1 MVTTCAHEPIAPEMA
16 KTKKWMKKGSKAHN
30 ALKEVV
36 LNKRLRNDIKYLREF
51 CHTGNLEVYHSLLLK
66 YVPKRQEFDGD
77 QMDARTTLAVIDHNC
92 HKIEDKRLT
101 HKDKAFIKRPTQKER
116 ENGLPNQFIIKGLT
130 SG

>member
-1 MVTTCAHEPIAPEMA
+1 
-16 KTKKWMKKGSKAHN
+16 MKKGSKAHN

-36 LNKRLRNDIKYLREF
+36 LNKRLRNDIKYLSEF
-51 CHTGNLEVYHSLLLK
+51 CHTGNLVYHSLLLK

-77 QMDARTTLAVIDHNC
+77 QMDARTTLAVIDHNLSQNQGQ
-92 HKIEDKRLT
+92 RLT

-116 ENGLPNQFIIKGLT
+116 ENRLPNQFIIKSLT